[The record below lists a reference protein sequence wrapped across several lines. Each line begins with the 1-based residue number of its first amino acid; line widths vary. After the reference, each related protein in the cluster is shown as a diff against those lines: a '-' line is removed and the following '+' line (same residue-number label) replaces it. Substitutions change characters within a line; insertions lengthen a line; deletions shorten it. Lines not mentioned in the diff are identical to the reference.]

1 MRKVVKTGHI
11 HTHIKTKKS
20 TFAQTRGGSAYKA
33 SHLGKRREMG
43 VKGFRLNPD
52 GVKGGVAWLALEQN

>member
-11 HTHIKTKKS
+11 HTHIINEQS
-20 TFAQTRGGSAYKA
+20 TFAQTRGASAYKA

-52 GVKGGVAWLALEQN
+52 GVKDGVAWLALEPN